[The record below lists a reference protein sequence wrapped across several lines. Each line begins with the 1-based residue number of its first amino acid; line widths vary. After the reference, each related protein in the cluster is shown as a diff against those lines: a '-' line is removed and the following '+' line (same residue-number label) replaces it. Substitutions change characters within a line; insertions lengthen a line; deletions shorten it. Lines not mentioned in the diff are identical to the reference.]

1 MKLSTVMLALAVST
15 AASLD
20 TQRVKLGYYP
30 TANKHIAKRSRR
42 KAAKQ
47 KAGSCQPTA
56 KEHKHRNKKGRP

>member
-1 MKLSTVMLALAVST
+1 MKLSIVMLALAVST

-20 TQRVKLGYYP
+20 AQRIQLGYIP
-30 TANKHIAKRSRR
+30 TTNKHIAKRAKR

-47 KAGSCQPTA
+47 KARSCQPTA